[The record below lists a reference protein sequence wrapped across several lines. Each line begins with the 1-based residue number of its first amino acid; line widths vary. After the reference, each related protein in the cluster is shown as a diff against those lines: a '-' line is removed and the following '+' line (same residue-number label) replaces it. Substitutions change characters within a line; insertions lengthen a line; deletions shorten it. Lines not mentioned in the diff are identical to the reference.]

1 MTFERITMDILPPH
15 LKKDYTFNTL
25 NDLVSQAFKETE
37 LIKEVTKDNHWQNQT
52 KVYLDSA
59 RVESIKGVGIQNRVG
74 CEIHYTPNIDT
85 GVYANYIELNRPLE
99 VGEVLIIKYVI
110 KPGPT
115 EIFSHKDDT
124 IYIRNDIYKTLID
137 IIYNKIKKPE
147 KGVKEDG
154 KN

>member
-1 MTFERITMDILPPH
+1 MQFERITMDVLPPH

-25 NDLVSQAFKETE
+25 NDLISQAFKETD
-37 LIKEVTKDNHWQNQT
+37 IVKEVTKDNHWQDQT
-52 KVYLDSA
+52 KVYLDSV
-59 RVESIKGVGIQNRVG
+59 RVETIKSVGMINRVG
-74 CEIHYTPNIDT
+74 CEIHYVPYIET
-85 GVYANYIELNRPLE
+85 GSYANYIELNRPLE
-99 VGEVLIIKYVI
+99 TGEKLIIKYNI
-110 KPGPT
+110 KPGTT

-124 IYIRNDIYKTLID
+124 VYIRNDIYKTLLD